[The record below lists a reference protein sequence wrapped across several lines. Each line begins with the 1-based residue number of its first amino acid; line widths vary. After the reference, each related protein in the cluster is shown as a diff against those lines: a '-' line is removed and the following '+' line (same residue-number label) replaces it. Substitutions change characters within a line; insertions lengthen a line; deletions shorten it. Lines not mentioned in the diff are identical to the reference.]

1 MVEELSIT
9 GPIEKEEDRMK
20 IQPNSVIIGD
30 ISQEIR
36 NTEEYCGI
44 KFPDSYI
51 NFIKKYNVGVPIT
64 NEFLCNKH
72 FYAIERFL
80 GFVSDY
86 ETSPLG
92 DYDIEVVLTEID
104 TRLTDNPDL
113 VGDEM
118 IPIASLFAGDYV
130 CLDYR
135 QNKEEPSVCVWD
147 HEASDDLAPVTYHVA
162 DTFPEFIAML
172 R

>member
-1 MVEELSIT
+1 MNMQPGSI
-9 GPIEKEEDRMK
+9 IA
-20 IQPNSVIIGD
+20 GD

-36 NTEEYCGI
+36 KLEEYCGI

-51 NFIKKYNVGVPIT
+51 DFIQKYNVGIPIN
-64 NEFLCNKH
+64 NEFLCNNH
-72 FYAIERFL
+72 FYAIDRFL
-80 GFVSDY
+80 GFLNDY
-86 ETSPLG
+86 ATSPLG
-92 DYDIEVVLTEID
+92 EYDIAVVLTQVD
-104 TRLTDNPDL
+104 TYLTDNPDL

-118 IPIASLFAGDYV
+118 IPIVELFAGDLV

-147 HEASDDLAPVTYHVA
+147 HEESDEFAPVTYHVA

>member
-1 MVEELSIT
+1 MNMQPGSIIT
-9 GPIEKEEDRMK
+9 
-20 IQPNSVIIGD
+20 GD

-36 NTEEYCGI
+36 KTEKYCRI

-51 NFIKKYNVGVPIT
+51 NFIKKYNVGVPIN
-64 NEFLCNKH
+64 NEFLCNNH
-72 FYAIERFL
+72 FYAIDRFL

-86 ETSPLG
+86 RTSPLG
-92 DYDIEVVLTEID
+92 VYDIAVVLTQVD
-104 TRLTDNPDL
+104 TRLTDNPKL

-118 IPIASLFAGDYV
+118 IPIVELFAGDLV

-135 QNKEEPSVCVWD
+135 KSKEEPSVCVWD
-147 HEASDDLAPVTYHVA
+147 HEASEDFAPVTYHVA
-162 DTFPEFIAML
+162 DTFSEFIEML

>member
-1 MVEELSIT
+1 MNMQPDSI
-9 GPIEKEEDRMK
+9 IRA
-20 IQPNSVIIGD
+20 D
-30 ISQEIR
+30 ILQRIR
-36 NTEEYCGI
+36 RVEEYCGI

-51 NFIKKYNVGVPIT
+51 NFIQKYNVGVPIN
-64 NEFLCNKH
+64 NEFLCNNH
-72 FYAIERFL
+72 FYAIDRFL
-80 GFVSDY
+80 GFLNDY
-86 ETSPLG
+86 ATSPLG
-92 DYDIEVVLTEID
+92 DYDIAVVLTQVD

-118 IPIASLFAGDYV
+118 IPIVELFAGDLV

-147 HEASDDLAPVTYHVA
+147 HEASDDFAPVTYHVA

>member
-1 MVEELSIT
+1 MNMQPGSIIT
-9 GPIEKEEDRMK
+9 
-20 IQPNSVIIGD
+20 GD

-36 NTEEYCGI
+36 KTEKYCRI

-51 NFIKKYNVGVPIT
+51 NFIKKYNVGVPIN
-64 NEFLCNKH
+64 NEFLCNNH
-72 FYAIERFL
+72 FYAIDRFL

-86 ETSPLG
+86 RTSPLG
-92 DYDIEVVLTEID
+92 VYDIAVVLTQVD
-104 TRLTDNPDL
+104 TRLTDNPKL

-118 IPIASLFAGDYV
+118 IPIVELFAGDLV

-135 QNKEEPSVCVWD
+135 KSKEEPSVCVWD
-147 HEASDDLAPVTYHVA
+147 HEESDEFDPVTYHVA

>member
-1 MVEELSIT
+1 MQPDSI
-9 GPIEKEEDRMK
+9 IRD
-20 IQPNSVIIGD
+20 D
-30 ISQEIR
+30 ILQRIR
-36 NTEEYCGI
+36 RVEEYCGI

-51 NFIKKYNVGVPIT
+51 TFIQKYNVGVPI
-64 NEFLCNKH
+64 NDEFLCNNNVRV
-72 FYAIERFL
+72 IDRFL
-80 GFVSDY
+80 GFINDY
-86 ETSPLG
+86 ATSLLG
-92 DYDIEVVLTEID
+92 DYDIAVVLTQID
-104 TRLTDNPDL
+104 TRLTDNPEL

-118 IPIASLFAGDYV
+118 IPIAFLFAGDYV

-147 HEASDDLAPVTYHVA
+147 HEASDEFDPVTYHVA